1 MPVNISGTTV
11 IDDSRNITNAV
22 SGSFSSTVTVA
33 TPTASGHIATKSY
46 VDTTLNSTGVPS
58 GTIVSFSA
66 SSPPTGYLKANGA
79 AVSRTTYAALF
90 AAIGT
95 QYGAGNGSTTFNV
108 PDLRGEFIRYWDDAR
123 GVDTGRTFGS
133 FQDQD
138 YLSHNHGVTDPGHT
152 HGGSTSSTGAHTHS
166 YSMAGADGGGGGNVA
181 FGSGY
186 NYSSSNTSSA
196 GTHSHTLSIS
206 AATTG
211 ISISAS
217 GGTET
222 RPRNLAMLYCIKF

>member
-33 TPTASGHIATKSY
+33 TPTASTHAATKAY
-46 VDTTLNSTGVPS
+46 VDAAASAGGVPS
-58 GTIVSFSA
+58 GTIITFSA
-66 SSPPTGYLKANGA
+66 STAPTGYLKANGA

-108 PDLRGEFIRYWDDAR
+108 PDLRGEFVRGWDDAR

-133 FQDQD
+133 FQNQD
-138 YLSHNHGVTDPGHT
+138 YLSHNHGVSDPGHT
-152 HGGSTSSTGAHTHS
+152 HGGSTDSQGNHNHS
-166 YSMAGADGGGGGNVA
+166 YSGVGADGGGGGNA
-181 FGSGY
+181 RFGSGY

-206 AATTG
+206 SATTG

-222 RPRNLAMLYCIKF
+222 RPRNLAMLACIKF